1 MKIDPKRVVNEEVD
15 FVAIGNRIKSY
26 RLKNNMTQEEM
37 AEYLHMSVPYM
48 SRMESGTSVPRI
60 STIVKIANL
69 FHITPNDLLYDTLKW
84 TDQKQYYEIL
94 NLLSGC
100 SEKQQKILFKVLR
113 AVRESICEQEE

>member
-1 MKIDPKRVVNEEVD
+1 MKIDPKKVVNEEVD
-15 FVAIGNRIKSY
+15 FAAVGSRIKSY

-84 TDQKQYYEIL
+84 TDQKQYYEIT
-94 NLLSGC
+94 NLLSDC
-100 SEKQQKILFKVLR
+100 SEQQRKMLFKIMRV
-113 AVRESICEQEE
+113 VKESICQKEE